1 MYLPRLLRQ
10 AARFLKKINKKTR
23 YMDEVILSPLLK
35 DLAKHVKEEG
45 EAAED
50 LRQAL
55 NGIIGRYK
63 LHPSVVISLLA
74 RISAAY
80 IQLTQKVYDKQN
92 ADEVVEEDFQ
102 NFLTA
107 SLTSIDMS
115 EFNAELEK
123 RQNGNLN

>member
-1 MYLPRLLRQ
+1 
-10 AARFLKKINKKTR
+10 
-23 YMDEVILSPLLK
+23 MDEVILSPLLK

-74 RISAAY
+74 RLSAAY

-115 EFNAELEK
+115 EVNAELEK

>member
-1 MYLPRLLRQ
+1 
-10 AARFLKKINKKTR
+10 
-23 YMDEVILSPLLK
+23 MDEVILSPLLK

-115 EFNAELEK
+115 EVNAELEK

>member
-1 MYLPRLLRQ
+1 
-10 AARFLKKINKKTR
+10 
-23 YMDEVILSPLLK
+23 MDEVILSPLLK

-107 SLTSIDMS
+107 TLTDLDMS
-115 EFNAELEK
+115 DISAELEK
-123 RQNGNLN
+123 MKNEKMN

>member
-1 MYLPRLLRQ
+1 
-10 AARFLKKINKKTR
+10 
-23 YMDEVILSPLLK
+23 MDEVILSPLLK

-74 RISAAY
+74 RISAGY
-80 IQLTQKVYDKQN
+80 IHLTQKVYDKRN

-107 SLTSIDMS
+107 TLTDLDMS
-115 EFNAELEK
+115 DVSAELEK
-123 RQNGNLN
+123 MQKENLN

>member
-1 MYLPRLLRQ
+1 M
-10 AARFLKKINKKTR
+10 NKVELT
-23 YMDEVILSPLLK
+23 PLML

-45 EAAED
+45 NAAED

-74 RISAAY
+74 RLSAGY
-80 IQLTQKVYDKQN
+80 IHLTQKVYNKIN

-107 SLTSIDMS
+107 TLTDLDMS
-115 EFNAELEK
+115 DVSAELEK
-123 RQNGNLN
+123 MQKENLN

>member
-1 MYLPRLLRQ
+1 M
-10 AARFLKKINKKTR
+10 N
-23 YMDEVILSPLLK
+23 EVELSPLMI

-45 EAAED
+45 DAAED

-74 RISAAY
+74 RLSAGY
-80 IQLTQKVYDKQN
+80 IHLTQKVYNKIN

-107 SLTSIDMS
+107 KLTDLDMS
-115 EFNAELEK
+115 DVSAELEK
-123 RQNGNLN
+123 MQKENLN

>member
-1 MYLPRLLRQ
+1 
-10 AARFLKKINKKTR
+10 
-23 YMDEVILSPLLK
+23 MDEVILSPLLK

-92 ADEVVEEDFQ
+92 ADELVEEDFQ

>member
-1 MYLPRLLRQ
+1 
-10 AARFLKKINKKTR
+10 
-23 YMDEVILSPLLK
+23 MDEVILSPLLK

-92 ADEVVEEDFQ
+92 ADELVEEDFQ

-115 EFNAELEK
+115 EVNAELEK

>member
-1 MYLPRLLRQ
+1 M
-10 AARFLKKINKKTR
+10 N
-23 YMDEVILSPLLK
+23 EVELSPLMI

-45 EAAED
+45 DAAED

-74 RISAAY
+74 RLSAGY
-80 IQLTQKVYDKQN
+80 IHLTQKVYNKICD
-92 ADEVVEEDFQ
+92 DEVVEEDFQ

-107 SLTSIDMS
+107 TLTDLDMS
-115 EFNAELEK
+115 DVSAELEK
-123 RQNGNLN
+123 MQKENLN

>member
-1 MYLPRLLRQ
+1 
-10 AARFLKKINKKTR
+10 
-23 YMDEVILSPLLK
+23 
-35 DLAKHVKEEG
+35 
-45 EAAED
+45 
-50 LRQAL
+50 
-55 NGIIGRYK
+55 
-63 LHPSVVISLLA
+63 VVISLLA

-115 EFNAELEK
+115 EVNAELEK

>member
-1 MYLPRLLRQ
+1 M
-10 AARFLKKINKKTR
+10 N
-23 YMDEVILSPLLK
+23 EVELSPLML

-45 EAAED
+45 DALED

-74 RISAAY
+74 RMSAAY
-80 IQLTQKVYDKQN
+80 IHLTQKVYDKRN
-92 ADEVVEEDFQ
+92 ADEVVAEDFQ

-107 SLTSIDMS
+107 SLTSIDMEQVS
-115 EFNAELEK
+115 GELEK
-123 RQNGNLN
+123 NENLN

>member
-1 MYLPRLLRQ
+1 M
-10 AARFLKKINKKTR
+10 N
-23 YMDEVILSPLLK
+23 EVELSPLMI

-45 EAAED
+45 DAAED

-63 LHPSVVISLLA
+63 LHPSLVISLLA
-74 RISAAY
+74 RMSAAY
-80 IQLTQKVYDKQN
+80 IHVAQYHYNKLG

-107 SLTSIDMS
+107 TLTDLDMS
-115 EFNAELEK
+115 DVK
-123 RQNGNLN
+123 REMDKIKKENLN

>member
-1 MYLPRLLRQ
+1 
-10 AARFLKKINKKTR
+10 
-23 YMDEVILSPLLK
+23 MDEVILSPLLK

-50 LRQAL
+50 LRQAW

-115 EFNAELEK
+115 EVNAELEK

>member
-1 MYLPRLLRQ
+1 MNNVEL
-10 AARFLKKINKKTR
+10 T
-23 YMDEVILSPLLK
+23 PLMR
-35 DLAKHVKEEG
+35 DLAEHISEQG
-45 EAAED
+45 NAAED

-74 RISAAY
+74 RISAGY
-80 IQLTQKVYDKQN
+80 IHITQKMYNKAN

-107 SLTSIDMS
+107 QLTDLDMS
-115 EFNAELEK
+115 DINDELEK
-123 RQNGNLN
+123 MRNKGVN

>member
-1 MYLPRLLRQ
+1 M
-10 AARFLKKINKKTR
+10 N
-23 YMDEVILSPLLK
+23 EVELSPLMI

-45 EAAED
+45 DAAED

-74 RISAAY
+74 RLSAGY
-80 IQLTQKVYDKQN
+80 IHLTQHHYNKLG

-102 NFLTA
+102 NFLTTT
-107 SLTSIDMS
+107 LTDLDMS
-115 EFNAELEK
+115 DVSAELEK
-123 RQNGNLN
+123 MKNENLN

>member
-1 MYLPRLLRQ
+1 
-10 AARFLKKINKKTR
+10 
-23 YMDEVILSPLLK
+23 MDEVILSPLLK

-123 RQNGNLN
+123 RQNGTLN

>member
-1 MYLPRLLRQ
+1 M
-10 AARFLKKINKKTR
+10 N
-23 YMDEVILSPLLK
+23 EVELSPLML

-45 EAAED
+45 DALED

-74 RISAAY
+74 RMSAAY
-80 IQLTQKVYDKQN
+80 IQLTQKVYDKRN

-107 SLTSIDMS
+107 SLTSIDMDEVS
-115 EFNAELEK
+115 AELEK

>member
-1 MYLPRLLRQ
+1 
-10 AARFLKKINKKTR
+10 
-23 YMDEVILSPLLK
+23 MDEVILSPLLK

-107 SLTSIDMS
+107 TLTDLDMS
-115 EFNAELEK
+115 GVNAELVK
-123 RQNGNLN
+123 MQNENLN

>member
-1 MYLPRLLRQ
+1 
-10 AARFLKKINKKTR
+10 
-23 YMDEVILSPLLK
+23 MDEVILSPLLK

-115 EFNAELEK
+115 EVNAELEK
-123 RQNGNLN
+123 MKNEKMN